1 MRYVSLLE
9 SCRHQPSL
17 STLKG
22 LCDGMGVV
30 MSEFIVAVEA
40 EMSK

>member
-22 LCDGMGVV
+22 LCDGMGIK
-30 MSEFIVAVEA
+30 MSDFVADIETDL
-40 EMSK
+40 S